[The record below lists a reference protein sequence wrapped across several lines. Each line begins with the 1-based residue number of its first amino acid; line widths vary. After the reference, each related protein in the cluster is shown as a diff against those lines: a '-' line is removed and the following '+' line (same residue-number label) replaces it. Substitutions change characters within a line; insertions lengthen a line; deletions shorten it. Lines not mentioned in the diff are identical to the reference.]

1 MKKITIII
9 SIIILL
15 LITQTNKQEY
25 YVIPEDSIRLRILAN
40 SNSIY
45 DQYIKNKVKQ
55 NLEQELKKSENIT
68 TIETARTNIKES
80 IPKYKTIIQN
90 TLEENNYNKEFKISY
105 GNNYFPQKEYKGVIY
120 KEGEYESLLI
130 TLGEGKGNNW
140 WCVLYPPICTIEVE
154 EQEEIEYKFFIKELF
169 DKYIK
174 N

>member
-1 MKKITIII
+1 MKKTTIII

-40 SNSIY
+40 SNSVY
-45 DQYIKNKVKQ
+45 DQYIKTKVKQ
-55 NLEQELKKSENIT
+55 NLEQELKKSDNIT
-68 TIETARTNIKES
+68 TIETARINIKES
-80 IPKYKTIIQN
+80 IPKYETIIQN
-90 TLEENNYNKEFKISY
+90 TLEENNYNKDFKISY

-154 EQEEIEYKFFIKELF
+154 EQEEIEYKFFIKEMF